1 MKKIYLVFILMISAH
16 FTHAQLIRGYGLKL
30 GATISNQYWEY
41 SPSSRFEMEFE
52 NRVGFN
58 VGLFAEFFNI
68 PTFSIV
74 TEVNYVQKGMKKEVV
89 IRTVFQPEGNGEYAT
104 WDTRIDYLNLSSLG
118 KIRLD
123 FDIIRPYI
131 VIGPKFDINIKY
143 KSTLGT
149 AESIEESYNNNR
161 VGYKMGIGTEIQLT
175 SFNLLLEILYDSDF
189 NELFKNQHLEI
200 TSNSIEVRCGL
211 MF

>member
-1 MKKIYLVFILMISAH
+1 MISAH

>member
-1 MKKIYLVFILMISAH
+1 MKKNYLVFILMISAH